1 MTHSDWAA
9 ANASLAALLFAWLV
23 ADTLGLLVLAKAPRD
38 RHGLRALLGALTL
51 ASLVILV
58 GASAPVRA
66 ALLAMPPLLVAM
78 AAISALWL
86 GWSAARF
93 VAARRDGAD
102 LEAGFATILPPRLM
116 HAMAREAAAMRLAL
130 FGWGLAPDVPEGASA
145 HAYHRYL
152 APLLW
157 VFLALQAIELAVVHL
172 LLVQWQPTLAWV
184 LFGVSIAGMLWFVA
198 LIKSIRLR
206 PVLLTAEGVAVRG
219 GLLVDL
225 RVPFDAIA
233 RVGERFD
240 PALLKDAA
248 TVNCAVLSE
257 PNVTLTLARPLPMRG
272 LLGGEKRVDR
282 VALRLDEPEAFLAE
296 LRERAPSVAG

>member
-1 MTHSDWAA
+1 MQSVRPARWRPIVVLLAPLLVLVLARAMTHSDWAA

-102 LEAGFATILPPRLM
+102 LEAGFATILLARLV

-130 FGWGLAPDVPEGASA
+130 FGWGLAPDVPAGASA

-152 APLLW
+152 P
-157 VFLALQAIELAVVHL
+157 
-172 LLVQWQPTLAWV
+172 
-184 LFGVSIAGMLWFVA
+184 
-198 LIKSIRLR
+198 
-206 PVLLTAEGVAVRG
+206 
-219 GLLVDL
+219 
-225 RVPFDAIA
+225 
-233 RVGERFD
+233 
-240 PALLKDAA
+240 
-248 TVNCAVLSE
+248 NCASARRRWPAE
-257 PNVTLTLARPLPMRG
+257 PA
-272 LLGGEKRVDR
+272 
-282 VALRLDEPEAFLAE
+282 
-296 LRERAPSVAG
+296 